1 MFVSVLPPY
10 AVGRTPYAKGCG
22 FMSSPPRFACDVM
35 LGRTAR
41 WLRMLGF
48 DTFYDNR
55 ADDDQLRGLCRAEA
69 RILLSKDPAL
79 HESMPP
85 GTSRLVRAVHPLQ
98 QLEEIAAAFA
108 LGRFSLPCRCSLC
121 NGELL
126 PLQKEQASGR
136 VPPYVFRTQEA
147 FQGCARCGKLYWP
160 GTHAKGIARLSGVVR
175 RACG

>member
-1 MFVSVLPPY
+1 MIQ
-10 AVGRTPYAKGCG
+10 
-22 FMSSPPRFACDVM
+22 PPRFACDVM

-41 WLRMLGF
+41 WLRMLGL

-55 ADDDQLRGLCRAEA
+55 AGDAGLRELCRAEA
-69 RILLSKDPAL
+69 RILLTKDVAL
-79 HESMPP
+79 HESMPA
-85 GTSRLVRAVHPLQ
+85 GTSRLVRAVRPLQ
-98 QLEEIAAAFA
+98 QLEEIAAAFG

-126 PLQKEQASGR
+126 PLEKEKASGR
-136 VPPYVFRTQEA
+136 VPPYDFRTQEA

-160 GTHAKGIARLSGVVR
+160 GTHAAGIARLSGVVR